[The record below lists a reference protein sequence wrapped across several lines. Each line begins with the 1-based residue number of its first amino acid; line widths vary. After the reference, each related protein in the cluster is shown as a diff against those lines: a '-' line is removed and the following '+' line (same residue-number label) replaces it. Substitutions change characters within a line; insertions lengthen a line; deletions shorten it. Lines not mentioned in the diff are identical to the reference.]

1 MQPAMQPVMQRIHVV
16 GTSGS
21 GKTMLA
27 KQIAQRLQLPH
38 VELDALHWEPNWTAA
53 EEHVF
58 RERVERAL
66 QSDRWV
72 VDGNYSRVRDL
83 IWSQADT
90 IVWLDYPFWLVFS
103 RIVWRTLR
111 RGLTRQALWNSNR
124 ESLVKAFGKESMILW
139 MLKTYHRRRR
149 EYPAM
154 LQQHQQHYPQV
165 AIITL
170 RSGRSTKNWLKSLDK
185 EGILTEGSAS
195 LR

>member
-1 MQPAMQPVMQRIHVV
+1 MQRIHVV

-27 KQIAQRLQLPH
+27 KQIAQQLQLPH

-53 EEHVF
+53 DTNVF

-66 QSDRWV
+66 QNDRWV

-83 IWSQADT
+83 IWNQADT
-90 IVWLDYPFWLVFS
+90 IVWLDYPFWLVFC

-111 RGLTRQALWNSNR
+111 RGLTRQPLWNNNR
-124 ESLVKAFGKESMILW
+124 ESLAKGFGRESMILW
-139 MLKTYHRRRR
+139 MLKTYQRRRQ

-154 LQQHQQHYPQV
+154 LSQHQQSHPQV
-165 AIITL
+165 EIITL
-170 RSGRSTKNWLKSLDK
+170 RSVRSTQKWLKSLDK
-185 EGILTEGSAS
+185 QSALPTRGA
-195 LR
+195 LRPQ